1 MINNIDY
8 TFKIILLGDNYV
20 GKTSLFQ
27 SYLYYTNFIG
37 SNNDIENKLIE
48 INNKLIR
55 INLWNTC
62 ASSFPYLSVQNFQ
75 AKWTK
80 GVIIVYDI
88 TNRKSFDNVVLWYK
102 EVELYVDKK
111 SKIILVG
118 NKCED
123 DSNRNVSI
131 EEGKKLADK
140 FGIKFIET
148 SAKTNYNVEN
158 AFNLLIYDIF
168 DYYENVE
175 KSNIK
180 VKNDDF
186 INQNSK
192 CYH

>member
-1 MINNIDY
+1 M
-8 TFKIILLGDNYV
+8 V
-20 GKTSLFQ
+20 
-27 SYLYYTNFIG
+27 
-37 SNNDIENKLIE
+37 
-48 INNKLIR
+48 
-55 INLWNTC
+55 LWN
-62 ASSFPYLSVQNFQ
+62 
-75 AKWTK
+75 
-80 GVIIVYDI
+80 
-88 TNRKSFDNVVLWYK
+88 K

-148 SAKTNYNVEN
+148 SAKTNYIVKN

>member
-1 MINNIDY
+1 M
-8 TFKIILLGDNYV
+8 F
-20 GKTSLFQ
+20 
-27 SYLYYTNFIG
+27 
-37 SNNDIENKLIE
+37 
-48 INNKLIR
+48 
-55 INLWNTC
+55 
-62 ASSFPYLSVQNFQ
+62 
-75 AKWTK
+75 
-80 GVIIVYDI
+80 
-88 TNRKSFDNVVLWYK
+88 LWYK

-111 SKIILVG
+111 AKIILVG

-192 CYH
+192 CYN

>member
-1 MINNIDY
+1 MI
-8 TFKIILLGDNYV
+8 
-20 GKTSLFQ
+20 
-27 SYLYYTNFIG
+27 
-37 SNNDIENKLIE
+37 LIE
-48 INNKLIR
+48 M
-55 INLWNTC
+55 
-62 ASSFPYLSVQNFQ
+62 YLQ
-75 AKWTK
+75 K
-80 GVIIVYDI
+80 
-88 TNRKSFDNVVLWYK
+88 K
-102 EVELYVDKK
+102 E
-111 SKIILVG
+111 
-118 NKCED
+118 
-123 DSNRNVSI
+123 
-131 EEGKKLADK
+131 KKLADK

>member
-8 TFKIILLGDNYV
+8 TFKIILLGDNCV

-37 SNNDIENKLIE
+37 SNNDIEDKLIE

-62 ASSFPYLSVQNFQ
+62 ASSFPYLSVQHFQ
-75 AKWTK
+75 AKCTK

-88 TNRKSFDNVVLWYK
+88 TNRQSFDNVVLWYK
-102 EVELYVDKK
+102 EVQLYVDKK
-111 SKIILVG
+111 AKIILVG